1 MEEIDERRDTYG
13 ALVFHRRRSKVE
25 EIDERRDA
33 DSIDGAP
40 IVHQKR
46 SKLEE
51 IDERRDTDND
61 FIEACYVDNT
71 DGAST
76 AQGRRNPVSP
86 AHRRRITVWASN
98 ER

>member
-13 ALVFHRRRSKVE
+13 ALVFHWRWSKV
-25 EIDERRDA
+25 
-33 DSIDGAP
+33 
-40 IVHQKR
+40 
-46 SKLEE
+46 EE

-76 AQGRRNPVSP
+76 AQGRRNPASP